1 MVLIYMFIVH
11 VHILQSDIITSSL
24 LVCNIDNKLY
34 TISIKS
40 GRNQLG
46 NIISKQNYLGNI
58 IIELK
63 TKINW
68 PTLLAMFIF
77 SR

>member
-34 TISIKS
+34 TISIKIGKS
-40 GRNQLG
+40 SLG
-46 NIISKQNYLGNI
+46 NT
-58 IIELK
+58 IIELE
-63 TKINW
+63 TKKLGEIAGDFDVSKAISTFPN
-68 PTLLAMFIF
+68 
-77 SR
+77 